1 MGDGPSFMNSSSSIF
16 SMAVELLGETRL
28 DPKTLDLAVVD
39 AHCPKSGWALPEQ
52 GRKDHSV
59 EMAVELLGETRLDP
73 KTLDLALVDQAT
85 SK

>member
-1 MGDGPSFMNSSSSIF
+1 MICAYLKRAQEES
-16 SMAVELLGETRL
+16 
-28 DPKTLDLAVVD
+28 VD

-73 KTLDLALVDQAT
+73 KTLDLAVVDRAT
-85 SK
+85 NK